1 MVHPGETAFG
11 QFRGAFLGPAARTSD
26 LKQLSK
32 ETNSS
37 GESKVGVNLGRKT
50 NIDRSDT
57 LRLALEAILP
67 PSATPANHLATSPLP
82 SLASP
87 PNPGE
92 SRRFSERRDEE
103 GENSF
108 ARELWISIRNDHFR
122 RGCTC
127 GNPTIWK
134 SKEEAEAATG
144 HLRFYLVGAEKK
156 NLRVLQQKGDSKWH
170 CVCANG
176 GFESHRNANGKRTA
190 GKLGKLFGRREA
202 RHDTKRA
209 RLDPVSPTRRALGRQ
224 EQKEQEQHGASED
237 LATLPST
244 TTTNDHTDQ
253 SIWTKARG
261 ILDRTVMTMSGSVT
275 NFLGAPCVEKDG
287 GDVVKHSGNSA
298 CGDGDV
304 LVKKV
309 KSRVASGTAN
319 ANDGFED
326 LEWAAAPTALIG
338 RETIEGL
345 RNDFSAQHDAIL
357 ERKFVRGYSAAEI
370 RLRGRDAPSAIVDAS
385 IGIVKYQARFGDPIR
400 PGELPAVQLEKW
412 EHAADQYRERLA
424 SLVDFVDLV
433 YDQGRFDALKE
444 EYPRPPRSLTLH
456 KAQFRLECRGRAKFM
471 AYLVSLDGDYE
482 MSPRSR
488 LAIGQMLVDA
498 NAVRKSELLPSYVV
512 VSPNPT
518 VAMPGYFP
526 QQPQSAVELVA
537 ADKYEIVPLHEYKF
551 PVASSAS
558 AVAAAD
564 QTKVGR
570 HGAFKRVFQPKSILK
585 SSGENKDVDQAS
597 ASGPAPAP
605 ISKPLATPPTKRTKR
620 LSFVSP
626 LATFVPPSHLPVRVM
641 TSAERE
647 QYERLELEATAI
659 GDAHSTR
666 AFAEFKTQHAVGS
679 PQKSQSNQAETAEQE
694 MGLPYY
700 SQKYKDFLSG
710 LKGDIIEQA
719 PFLPP
724 RWVPPAKKEPDPRA
738 LDKFFA
744 EDKDDLAALCAATL
758 NISETKY
765 DQLQVD
771 AQLQV
776 DIQAANERRL
786 EEERKRKE
794 YERFLFEQARLDLE
808 RQRAEEDRRRE
819 EEAEAEREREEE
831 ERRRKAAAREVDP
844 RTGLRKP
851 ARVLIDIL
859 SKEQAEGVDKIDM
872 ANPATELAKTLEGQ
886 SLTRRDFVEKLLPP
900 TAWLNDNIIIGS
912 ILHIADYVN
921 KAKGATDQE
930 PKCAAFTSYFWPR
943 VESHGISACG
953 RLLRKAGVR
962 KANFLDIDT
971 ILIPICSGAHWTLA
985 VIRPGQRTVAHMDS
999 LRSGAGH
1006 PALKAELL
1014 GVVRFILEDKF
1025 VEDEWSALD
1034 YVAPRQTNGWD
1045 CGVFTITNA
1054 MCLALG
1060 LDPKLSYTE
1069 ADMTLQ
1075 RRRLAA
1081 MLTNGGFTGD
1091 FSLDGF

>member
-1 MVHPGETAFG
+1 MRPQAPTPRATRTARGELSPDRVLGSARVSRARRI
-11 QFRGAFLGPAARTSD
+11 RG
-26 LKQLSK
+26 
-32 ETNSS
+32 
-37 GESKVGVNLGRKT
+37 NL
-50 NIDRSDT
+50 NIF
-57 LRLALEAILP
+57 RLALEAIRP
-67 PSATPANHLATSPLP
+67 PPAVPATPLLSP
-82 SLASP
+82 ASP
-87 PNPGE
+87 PNRGE
-92 SRRFSERRDEE
+92 SRYFSERRDVE

-108 ARELWISIRNDHFR
+108 ARELWISIRNDHFL

-127 GNPTIWK
+127 GNPSIWK
-134 SKEEAEAATG
+134 SKEEAEAASG
-144 HLRFYLVGAEKK
+144 HLRFYLVGTEKK
-156 NLRVLQQKGDSKWH
+156 DLRVLQNKEDTKWH
-170 CVCANG
+170 CVCARG
-176 GFESHRNANGKRTA
+176 GFDSHRNANGKRPA

-224 EQKEQEQHGASED
+224 EQKEQEHFEASED

-244 TTTNDHTDQ
+244 TTTTDQ

-261 ILDRTVMTMSGSVT
+261 IINRAVTTMSGSVT
-275 NFLGAPCVEKDG
+275 NFLGAPSIEKDG
-287 GDVVKHSGNSA
+287 GDVVKHIGNKA
-298 CGDGDV
+298 GGDGDV
-304 LVKKV
+304 LVQKV
-309 KSRVASGTAN
+309 KSRVATATAN
-319 ANDGFED
+319 ANDGFDD

-370 RLRGRDAPSAIVDAS
+370 RLRGRGVSNAIVDAS
-385 IGIVKYQARFGDPIR
+385 IGIMKYQSRLGEPIR
-400 PGELPAVQLEKW
+400 PGELPSDQTEKW
-412 EHAADQYRERLA
+412 ERAADQYRERLA
-424 SLVDFVDLV
+424 SFVEFVDLV
-433 YDQGRFDALKE
+433 YDQGRFDALKKV
-444 EYPRPPRSLTLH
+444 YRRPPRSLTLH

-471 AYLVSLDGDYE
+471 AYLLSLEGDYE

-518 VAMPGYFP
+518 VAMPGHFP

-551 PVASSAS
+551 PVAASSAP
-558 AVAAAD
+558 AAD

-570 HGAFKRVFQPKSILK
+570 HGAFKRVFPPKSILK
-585 SSGENKDVDQAS
+585 SSNEDEGVDQAS
-597 ASGPAPAP
+597 DLAPAP
-605 ISKPLATPPTKRTKR
+605 TSKPLATPPTKRTKR

-641 TSAERE
+641 TSSERE
-647 QYERLELEATAI
+647 KYETLELEARVI

-666 AFAEFKTQHAVGS
+666 AFAEFKTHHALGN
-679 PQKSQSNQAETAEQE
+679 PQKSQSDQAETDEQE
-694 MGLPYY
+694 MGLLYY
-700 SQKYKDFLSG
+700 SRKYKDFLSG
-710 LKGDIIEQA
+710 LKGDLNEKTLFA
-719 PFLPP
+719 P
-724 RWVPPAKKEPDPRA
+724 RWVPPAKKEYDPRA

-776 DIQAANERRL
+776 DIQAANDRRI

-794 YERFLFEQARLDLE
+794 FEKFLFEQARLDLE
-808 RQRAEEDRRRE
+808 RQR
-819 EEAEAEREREEE
+819 EEE
-831 ERRRKAAAREVDP
+831 ERRREEEEEEERRREAAAQEVDP

-851 ARVLIDIL
+851 ARSLIDIL
-859 SKEQAEGVDKIDM
+859 SEEQDEDVNKIAA
-872 ANPATELAKTLEGQ
+872 ANPSAELAKTLEGQ

-912 ILHIADYVN
+912 ILYLADYVN

-943 VESHGISACG
+943 VESHGIGACG

-999 LRSGAGH
+999 MRSGAGH
-1006 PALKAELL
+1006 PTLKAKLL
-1014 GVVRFILEDKF
+1014 EVVRFILEDKF
-1025 VEDEWSALD
+1025 VEAEWSAFD
-1034 YVAPRQTNGWD
+1034 YAAPRQTNGWD

-1060 LDPKLSYTE
+1060 LNPKLAYTE
-1069 ADMTLQ
+1069 NDMTLQ